1 MPSYRRR
8 SGPVLLLTL
17 GMALA
22 GCGSGDSQSEPTA
35 WVGAFCGGIGDVLR
49 SASALSQKQ
58 PTPEAE
64 KENLLRFADNAQ
76 QAMSNTAGKLG
87 ELGPPKIPNGQ
98 QVHDTAVNFFNS
110 TAKSV
115 ADQRS
120 ALDKLDAAA
129 PDFRAKMAQITRPD
143 LQATGQQAAMLIG
156 NRDLSPA
163 FKSAP
168 ECKQL
173 GALAQGG

>member
-1 MPSYRRR
+1 MPTYFRR
-8 SGPVLLLTL
+8 SGPVFLVTL
-17 GMALA
+17 GIALA

-35 WVGAFCGGIGDVLR
+35 WVGAFCGGIGDVLK
-49 SASALSQKQ
+49 SASTLSQQQ
-58 PTPEAE
+58 PTPEAQ
-64 KENLLRFADNAQ
+64 KESLLRFADDAK

-115 ADQRS
+115 GDQRS

-143 LQATGQQAAMLIG
+143 LQATGQQLTTLVG
-156 NRDLSPA
+156 NQDLSPA

-173 GALAQGG
+173 GVLAQGG